1 MAVGKKPARFR
12 PNGLL
17 LSYKKILSAPFMNT
31 ANAVSLFERIRTPLR
46 TLFYKSPH
54 ESLPPTQANATASRI
69 ESIDL
74 LRGIVMVIMALDH
87 VRVYFHY
94 DTYFF
99 SPTDLQHTTPGI
111 FATRLITHL
120 CAPTFILLAGT
131 SAYFT
136 AQRKTKEETAFF
148 LLTRG
153 AWLIVLQMTIVHFA
167 WHFDPA
173 FHHISSNIISTIGF
187 SMVFLSLLIHL
198 RLRYILLIG
207 LVIVAGHNLLDGIT
221 FDEGSAA
228 DMIWSFF
235 HVSKRFPLAHQYIL
249 QFNYP
254 VIPWIG
260 VIALGYCL
268 GRLFDPDFSIAQR
281 KKVITHWAVT
291 CLVLF
296 VVLRSLNFYGDL
308 HPWSTQETLSKTIMS
323 FLNLEKYPPSLDYLC
338 LMGGISLLI
347 LAALEGRDLHKFKP
361 ITLFGNV
368 ALFYYVLHL
377 YVIHLCAMLAVIG
390 YGFPWQTMIFHD
402 TLSRVSP
409 LLKGHFGFNLFDTYL
424 VWITIV
430 ALLYL
435 PCQYWY
441 DFKKRNKK
449 KWWVSYV

>member
-1 MAVGKKPARFR
+1 MKT
-12 PNGLL
+12 
-17 LSYKKILSAPFMNT
+17 IQH
-31 ANAVSLFERIRTPLR
+31 VSLFEKVSTPLR
-46 TLFYKSPH
+46 TLFYKVPSPL
-54 ESLPPTQANATASRI
+54 EPDTRIEASTSRI

-87 VRVYFHY
+87 VRIYFFY
-94 DTYFF
+94 GTYLF

-136 AQRKTKEETAFF
+136 AKRKTKEETAFF

-153 AWLIVLQMTIVHFA
+153 VWLIVLQMTIVQFA

-173 FHHISSNIISTIGF
+173 FHHITSNIISTIGF
-187 SMVFLSLLIHL
+187 SMVFLSLLIRL
-198 RLRYILLIG
+198 RLRTILITG
-207 LVIVAGHNLLDGIT
+207 LVIVLGHNLLDGIT
-221 FDEGSAA
+221 FDEGSLG

-235 HVSKRFPLAHQYIL
+235 HVSKRFALANQYIL

-268 GRLFDPDFSIAQR
+268 GRLFDPDFSASER
-281 KKVITHWAVT
+281 KKVIINWGIA
-291 CLVLF
+291 CLLLF
-296 VVLRSLNFYGDL
+296 VLLRSFNFYGDL
-308 HPWSTQETLSKTIMS
+308 HPWSRQETISKTVMS

-338 LMGGISLLI
+338 LTLGISLLI
-347 LAALEGRDLHKFKP
+347 LATLEGRNLDRFRP

-377 YVIHLCAMLAVIG
+377 FVIHLCAMLAVTV
-390 YGFPWQTMIFHD
+390 YGFPWQTMIFID
-402 TLSRVSP
+402 TPSKVSP
-409 LLKGHFGFNLFDTYL
+409 LLKGNFGFNLFDTYL
-424 VWITIV
+424 VWICIV
-430 ALLYL
+430 AMLY
-435 PCQYWY
+435 PACRYWHS
-441 DFKKRNKK
+441 FKKRNKT